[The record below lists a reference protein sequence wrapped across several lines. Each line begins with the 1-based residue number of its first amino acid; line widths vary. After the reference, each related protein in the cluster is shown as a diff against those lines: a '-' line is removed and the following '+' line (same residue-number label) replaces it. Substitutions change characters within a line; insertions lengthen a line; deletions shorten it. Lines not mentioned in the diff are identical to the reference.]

1 MKHLS
6 GLNHNE
12 SSQNLRVWHC
22 NHCRA
27 VHFKAGNVLL
37 NFSPTEFAGLT
48 RAVMEIYSREFGAL
62 EFYRMINSVNE
73 TQDSSSLDDDD
84 VLISHLIS

>member
-1 MKHLS
+1 MHHLS
-6 GLNHNE
+6 GSNHNE

-22 NHCRA
+22 KHCRA

-48 RAVMEIYSREFGAL
+48 HAVMKIYSRQFGAL
-62 EFYRMINSVNE
+62 KFYRMTNLVNE
-73 TQDSSSLDDDD
+73 TQDSSSPADDM
-84 VLISHLIS
+84 LISHLIS